1 MKLTKLAALVPML
14 SGAYVAGCAKDDL
27 SNYSLGAEMH
37 PNFPDCKQVYFKG
50 KPVPAMFA
58 KKLNRAE
65 GTRLEGV
72 ACHGATA
79 VVDATTGNWKEG
91 TLR

>member
-1 MKLTKLAALVPML
+1 MKLTKLAALVAML

-27 SNYSLGAEMH
+27 SNYSLGAETY

-50 KPVPAMFA
+50 KPTGMFA

-72 ACHGATA
+72 ACHGAT
-79 VVDATTGNWKEG
+79 VVVEATTGNWKEG